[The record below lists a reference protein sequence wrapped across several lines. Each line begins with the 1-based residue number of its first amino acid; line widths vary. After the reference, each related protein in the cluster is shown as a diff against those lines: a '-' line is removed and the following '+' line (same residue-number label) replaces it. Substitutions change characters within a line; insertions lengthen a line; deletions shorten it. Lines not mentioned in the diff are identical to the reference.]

1 MGAIQS
7 NAPNAIR
14 NFFIKIFEKWIFQI
28 VVVAEAV
35 CAKRLFGL
43 PSALGTSAATTGRDS
58 GEVRF
63 LALRENAA
71 QLHANRPEVARARKC
86 MRQETATR
94 PTAESAPE
102 FWKNEWLAAVH

>member
-14 NFFIKIFEKWIFQI
+14 NFFIKIFEKWIFQNCGGCRG
-28 VVVAEAV
+28 V

-43 PSALGTSAATTGRDS
+43 DSALGTSAATTARDS
-58 GEVRF
+58 AEVRF
-63 LALRENAA
+63 LTPRENAA
-71 QLHANRPEVARARKC
+71 QLCANRPEVARARKC

>member
-1 MGAIQS
+1 MDFSKCGGC
-7 NAPNAIR
+7 R
-14 NFFIKIFEKWIFQI
+14 G
-28 VVVAEAV
+28 V

-43 PSALGTSAATTGRDS
+43 PSALGTSAVTTERDS
-58 GEVRF
+58 GEVR
-63 LALRENAA
+63 LVALRENAA
-71 QLHANRPEVARARKC
+71 QLRANRARAARARKC

>member
-1 MGAIQS
+1 MDFS
-7 NAPNAIR
+7 NCGGCR
-14 NFFIKIFEKWIFQI
+14 G
-28 VVVAEAV
+28 V

-71 QLHANRPEVARARKC
+71 QLHANRARAVHARKC
-86 MRQETATR
+86 LRQETAIEPSR
-94 PTAESAPE
+94 ESTPE
-102 FWKNEWLAAVH
+102 F